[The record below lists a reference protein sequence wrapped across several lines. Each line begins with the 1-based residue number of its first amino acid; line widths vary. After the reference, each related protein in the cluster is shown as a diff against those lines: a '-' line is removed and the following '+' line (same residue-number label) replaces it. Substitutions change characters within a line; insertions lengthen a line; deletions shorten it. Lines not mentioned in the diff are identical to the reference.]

1 MKRCTRIVL
10 VTVAL
15 VLGTALLSGNVLADN
30 KQDAYCRELAEKI
43 RQIEARMR
51 EPYTAAQ
58 GVRLQA
64 RLRELKR
71 ERHRHC
77 R

>member
-15 VLGTALLSGNVLADN
+15 VLGTALLSGNGLADK
-30 KQDAYCRELAEKI
+30 KQNAYCRELAGKI
-43 RQIEARMR
+43 RHIEARMR

>member
-1 MKRCTRIVL
+1 MKRCIRISL
-10 VTVAL
+10 VTIAL
-15 VLGTALLSGNVLADN
+15 VLGTALLSGNVLAD
-30 KQDAYCRELAEKI
+30 KKRDAYCRELAEKI

>member
-1 MKRCTRIVL
+1 MKRGTRIIL

-15 VLGTALLSGNVLADN
+15 VLGTALLSGNVLADK
-30 KQDAYCRELAEKI
+30 KQDAYCRELAGKI

-51 EPYTAAQ
+51 APYTAAQ

>member
-15 VLGTALLSGNVLADN
+15 VLGTALLSGNVLADK
-30 KQDAYCRELAEKI
+30 KQDAHCRELAEKI

-58 GVRLQA
+58 GLRLQA

>member
-1 MKRCTRIVL
+1 MKRCTQISL
-10 VTVAL
+10 VTIAL
-15 VLGTALLSGNVLADN
+15 VLGTALLSGNVLAD
-30 KQDAYCRELAEKI
+30 KKRDVYCRELAEKI

-58 GVRLQA
+58 GVRLQS